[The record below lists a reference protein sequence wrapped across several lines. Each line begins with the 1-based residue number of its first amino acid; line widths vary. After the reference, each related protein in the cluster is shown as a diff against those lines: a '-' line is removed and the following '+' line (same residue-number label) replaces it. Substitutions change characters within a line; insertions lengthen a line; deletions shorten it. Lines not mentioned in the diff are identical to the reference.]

1 MSEWKE
7 YKLGDFTSLITKGTT
22 PSTIGGSFTDTGI
35 NFIKS
40 ESLNY
45 EGIIDVSKFVFI
57 DEKSNQLLKRSI
69 LKEKDILFSI
79 AGIYLGKIGVI
90 EKQHLPSNTNQAC
103 AIIRLKHNKVDYKFI
118 KQYFT
123 EKSFIKYVNSL
134 TGQAAQPNINLT
146 DLGKLKLYLPPLPEQ
161 HRIASILS
169 TYDEL
174 IENNI
179 RRIAILEQTAEQI
192 YKEWFVRMRFPGYEN
207 TEFEKGVPKGWE
219 WKKVGEIF
227 KTSSGGTP
235 SRQKEQEY
243 FGGNIDWIK
252 TGELKDSYIF
262 DSEEKITDAGLQNS
276 SAKLF
281 PPDSLLMAMYGVNIG
296 QLGISVKPSTANQA
310 VCVFSPKAPKEYSL
324 YYSYFYFKSIRSHL
338 FNISMGA
345 AQQNLSQEIIKRLN
359 FLKPEKNLLSSFNKI
374 QKPIFE
380 LLLKLSLQDQN
391 LKQTRDLL
399 LPRLISGKLK
409 VKEAEKEID

>member
-7 YKLGDFTSLITKGTT
+7 YKIGTIAQESRVLYEPSQKEEVPYVGLEHISQGDLRLIGVGKSTETMSTKKAFKKG
-22 PSTIGGSFTDTGI
+22 
-35 NFIKS
+35 
-40 ESLNY
+40 
-45 EGIIDVSKFVFI
+45 
-57 DEKSNQLLKRSI
+57 
-69 LKEKDILFSI
+69 DILFGTLRPYFRKVVRPGFDGVCSTDISVLRAKKDNSQEFLFYLI
-79 AGIYLGKIGVI
+79 ASQPLIDFASVI
-90 EKQHLPSNTNQAC
+90 SNGTKMPRA
-103 AIIRLKHNKVDYKFI
+103 KWKVIAK
-118 KQYFT
+118 T
-123 EKSFIKYVNSL
+123 EWK
-134 TGQAAQPNINLT
+134 
-146 DLGKLKLYLPPLPEQ
+146 LPEPKEQ
-161 HRIASILS
+161 NQIGRILS
-169 TYDEL
+169 AYDEL
-174 IENNI
+174 IENNM

-192 YKEWFVRMRFPGYEN
+192 YKEWFVRMRFPGYEKV
-207 TEFEKGVPKGWE
+207 EFEKGVPKDWE
-219 WKKVGEIF
+219 WKKVEEIF

-345 AQQNLSQEIIKRLN
+345 AQQNLSQDIIKRLN
-359 FLKPEKNLLSSFNKI
+359 FLKPENNLLSNFNKI
-374 QKPIFE
+374 QKPLFE
-380 LLLKLSLQDQN
+380 LILKLSQQNQN

-409 VKEAEKEID
+409 VAASATFAKDKKQEREKDYA